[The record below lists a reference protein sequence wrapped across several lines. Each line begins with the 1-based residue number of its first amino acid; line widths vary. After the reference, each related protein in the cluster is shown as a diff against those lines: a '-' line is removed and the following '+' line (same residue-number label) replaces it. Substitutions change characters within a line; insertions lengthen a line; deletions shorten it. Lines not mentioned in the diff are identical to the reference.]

1 MDKDGILGI
10 LNGLNAF
17 MKNRTNETKT
27 EETTTE
33 NPASAGKSG
42 FDSPSSAK
50 KTESSPMETF
60 PEQLSFSPKL
70 LATISLHEK
79 HIRNLG
85 KKTE

>member
-27 EETTTE
+27 EETTMSE
-33 NPASAGKSG
+33 HFSAEKTG
-42 FDSPSSAK
+42 FDPPPSAK